1 MEHLWGPWSWSRCG
15 SGKELET
22 GISQSFV
29 LICFTRMSSSK
40 HETSIV
46 LPQRAALLHPRILV
60 TNVFSWNDQSQ
71 PRNNHSYRLLSSEG
85 QVSLVL
91 LKSFVERPCWTVIPT
106 SQLTNHLHSGF
117 LPLDSSYHFRG
128 ILMDT
133 LFDSTT
139 PVIVTLWWFSEFLE
153 WQLHNLLHPH
163 LSTSPVPPQLWVFSR
178 NHTIFSLTMQKSIFL
193 KVI

>member
-1 MEHLWGPWSWSRCG
+1 MEHLWGPWSWSRG
-15 SGKELET
+15 GGGEELGT
-22 GISQSFV
+22 GVSQSFV
-29 LICFTRMSSSK
+29 LICFTRMSSSE
-40 HETSIV
+40 HGASII
-46 LPQRAALLHPRILV
+46 LPQSSCPSSSSDLV
-60 TNVFSWNDQSQ
+60 TNVFSWGNQSQ
-71 PRNNHSYRLLSSEG
+71 SCNNPSYWLLSSEG

-91 LKSFVERPCWTVIPT
+91 VKSFVERPCWTVIPT

-128 ILMDT
+128 ILTDT
-133 LFDSTT
+133 LSDPTT

-153 WQLHNLLHPH
+153 WQPHNLPHPH
-163 LSTSPVPPQLWVFSR
+163 LSTSPVPPRLWVFSR